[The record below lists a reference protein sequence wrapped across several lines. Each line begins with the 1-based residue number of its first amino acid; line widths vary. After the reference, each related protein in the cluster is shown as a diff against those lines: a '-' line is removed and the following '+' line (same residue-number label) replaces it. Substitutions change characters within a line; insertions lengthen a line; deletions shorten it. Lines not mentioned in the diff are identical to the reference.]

1 MSTWAI
7 ISYWYTL
14 INLIIF
20 VVFTII
26 MSVGGFIDLRL
37 LFDDLNSKV
46 VDERDD
52 GRVQQLT
59 GQNITDK

>member
-20 VVFTII
+20 IIFTII
-26 MSVGGFIDLRL
+26 TSVGGFIDLRI
-37 LFDDLNSKV
+37 LFNDLNNKMT
-46 VDERDD
+46 DEKDN
-52 GRVQQLT
+52 GRVSKF
-59 GQNITDK
+59 IEKDI